1 MANDTYQA
9 LTDGL
14 IQTRADD
21 LGTTNL
27 DAAFMSV
34 AHEQVLH
41 RFDLSKDDI
50 DAGLTDGGGD
60 GQIDAMYVLVNGSS
74 FVGEE
79 GEEIPDKG
87 PLDVD
92 LIFIQSKNTK
102 GFEENPL
109 KIIRTT
115 VADLLDLSKKYDVPI
130 DGYSEKLQ
138 DLFRVARQALFD
150 TAGRALRVTATV
162 FYVTKASTSAIH
174 KAVQTTSATLV
185 EEIGKAAGT
194 ADVKFEFVG
203 AEELVA
209 LSRLPRTRQKR
220 LQNYEVISSSNADSF
235 ACLTTLG
242 DFVEFLSDESGVL
255 IRSIFDANV
264 RDFLG
269 KSEVNEAIKKTL
281 HELQEGDFWW
291 FNNGITIVAGEITQK
306 GKVLTLTDPLLV
318 NGLQTSNVIY
328 AFMTDPAVPPEL
340 KDVRKKQILLVK
352 IIQPS
357 SEKARDEI
365 IKATNSQTFIP
376 KAYLRGMDHV
386 HRNIEDHLKGKGL
399 YYERRKNQ
407 YRLAGKKPTEIV
419 TLQEMAQSLMAAILF
434 RPADARGR
442 PTTLLKSDDDYLTLF
457 SEKYPLDTFLNIIV
471 AKREVMARLIA
482 YDPAATSSFKNDVV
496 FHILGYLSASKF
508 TASPQAAHV
517 WRGWTPTSGE
527 YDNAIS
533 AVLDLFKDAG
543 GTDKIAKSPAFQ
555 TAVIEAARTSAEVV
569 ALVGEQDENDTFEDE
584 MAALGFDSHE
594 FNGEES

>member
-1 MANDTYQA
+1 MVASWRKSPESSFMANDTYQV

-14 IQTRADD
+14 VQARAND

-60 GQIDAMYVLVNGSS
+60 GQIDAMYVLINGSS

-109 KIIRTT
+109 KIIRST
-115 VADLLDLSKKYDVPI
+115 VSDLLDLSKTYDGYIP
-130 DGYSEKLQ
+130 GYSERLQ
-138 DLFRVARQALFD
+138 DLFRVARNLLFE

-162 FYVTKASTSAIH
+162 IYVTKASTEAIH
-174 KAVQTTSATLV
+174 KTVQATAATLID
-185 EEIGKAAGT
+185 EIGKAAGAT
-194 ADVKFEFVG
+194 DVKFEFVG
-203 AEELVA
+203 AEELLA

-242 DFVEFLSDESGVL
+242 DFVEFLSDDNGIL

-281 HELQEGDFWW
+281 HELEEGDFWW
-291 FNNGITIVAGEITQK
+291 FNNGITIVAGEITQR

-328 AFMTDPAVPPEL
+328 AFMAD
-340 KDVRKKQILLVK
+340 KDVPEDLKQIRRKQILLVK

-386 HRNIEDHLKGKGL
+386 HRNIEDHLKGTGL
-399 YYERRKNQ
+399 FYERRKNQ

-457 SEKYPLDTFLNIIV
+457 SDKYPLDTFLNIIK
-471 AKREVMARLIA
+471 AKREIMSRLIA
-482 YDPAATSSFKNDVV
+482 HDPAATSSFKNDVV
-496 FHILGYLSASKF
+496 FHILAYLSASNF
-508 TASPQAAHV
+508 TASPQAAHA
-517 WRGWTPTSGE
+517 WRKWNPTSDDF
-527 YDNAIS
+527 DNSIS
-533 AVLDLFKDAG
+533 AVLGLFKDAG

-555 TAVIEAARTSAEVV
+555 TSVIEAARTSAK
-569 ALVGEQDENDTFEDE
+569 
-584 MAALGFDSHE
+584 AAEITGP
-594 FNGEES
+594 EESGEKLGE